1 MISYKKYEMTLKE
14 QITAWGTGIG
24 LAAAVSYTFY
34 RSIWVFLALVPGVLF
49 YVRYRKWEFQKKR
62 LLELKLQFKE
72 GIRIL
77 ASSLGAG
84 YSVENALAVS
94 QRELNLLYGSNDM
107 VGREF
112 AYMVQ
117 QMKTNRPIEVLMLD
131 FAERSGLEEMENF
144 AAVFGAAKRSGG
156 RLVPIIQHTADMI
169 QDKIQI
175 QEEIRTLTASRQFEQ
190 KIMNVLPFFIIF
202 YIDQTS
208 PGLFDVMYQTML
220 GRIVMTVCLVI
231 YAAAILLAGK
241 ILNIPI

>member
-1 MISYKKYEMTLKE
+1 MTFQE
-14 QITAWGTGIG
+14 WVTAWAMGIG

-34 RSIWVFLALVPGVLF
+34 RSVWVFLALCPGVAF
-49 YVRYRKWEFQKKR
+49 YVRYRKQELQRKR

-84 YSVENALAVS
+84 YSVENALAAS
-94 QRELNLLYGSNDM
+94 QKELELLYGSRDM
-107 VGREF
+107 IGLEF

-117 QMKTNRPIEVLMLD
+117 QTKTNRPVEILMMD
-131 FAERSGLEEMENF
+131 FAARSGLEEVENF

-190 KIMNVLPFFIIF
+190 KIMNVLPFFMIF
-202 YIDQTS
+202 YMDQTS
-208 PGLFDVMYQTML
+208 PGLFDVMYETAL
-220 GRIVMTVCLVI
+220 GRGVMTVCFVL
-231 YAAAILLAGK
+231 YLTAIVLARK
-241 ILNIPI
+241 ILNIPV

>member
-1 MISYKKYEMTLKE
+1 M
-14 QITAWGTGIG
+14 GVG
-24 LAAAVSYTFY
+24 LAAAISYTFY
-34 RSIWVFLALVPGVLF
+34 RSIWVFLALLPGVVF
-49 YVRYRKWEFQKKR
+49 YVRYRKQELQKKR
-62 LLELKLQFKE
+62 LLDLKLQFKE

-94 QRELNLLYGSNDM
+94 RKELELLYGSKDM
-107 VGREF
+107 IGWEF

-117 QMKTNRPIEVLMLD
+117 QMKMNRSVEILMLD
-131 FAERSGLEEMENF
+131 FADRSGLEEVENF

-190 KIMNVLPFFIIF
+190 KIMNVLPFLIIF

-208 PGLFDVMYQTML
+208 PGMFDVMYQTIL
-220 GRIVMTVCLVI
+220 GRVVMTVCLVI
-231 YAAAILLAGK
+231 YLAAILFARN
-241 ILNIPI
+241 ILDIPV